1 MATRNRSCADEVVL
15 SHSATV
21 PCNFLDFFDM
31 FLGRICSPGVTPD
44 MKDGVPGR
52 YRVLWSL
59 VCGVHCTGNRSALT
73 IFDSCLLGQRQCVE
87 GLLTD
92 MHQRRLLL
100 PLGWYC
106 DIPDDVLHCVVV
118 VFTNGVRSAR
128 SIRPFIFIP
137 FRHPFERVS

>member
-1 MATRNRSCADEVVL
+1 MLRPKFGAVATRNRSSADEVVL

-73 IFDSCLLGQRQCVE
+73 IFDSCLLGQRQCAAKDGRFIDGYASTQTATAPRV
-87 GLLTD
+87 
-92 MHQRRLLL
+92 
-100 PLGWYC
+100 
-106 DIPDDVLHCVVV
+106 VL
-118 VFTNGVRSAR
+118 
-128 SIRPFIFIP
+128 
-137 FRHPFERVS
+137 